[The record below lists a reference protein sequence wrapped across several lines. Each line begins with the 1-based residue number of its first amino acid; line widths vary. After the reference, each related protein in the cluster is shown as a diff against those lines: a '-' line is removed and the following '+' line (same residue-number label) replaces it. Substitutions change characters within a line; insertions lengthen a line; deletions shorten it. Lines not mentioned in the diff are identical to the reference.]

1 MHAARDRSVSLTGPS
16 CCTLEMTLIAEAA
29 KCHPAE
35 LQQNCKPAEAMPVK
49 MVSRKRTPDLHK
61 ATEKDPGKV

>member
-1 MHAARDRSVSLTGPS
+1 
-16 CCTLEMTLIAEAA
+16 MTLIAEAA